1 MRKVIFG
8 LLFLLFPYSAYSA
21 TVKGKVTDKNTGE
34 HVMTIHEGYLSLS
47 ELEALI
53 GELTDD

>member
-34 HVMTIHEGYLSLS
+34 E
-47 ELEALI
+47 LI
-53 GELTDD
+53 GAKLFSTGR